1 MTALRGAGLQAA
13 ATVVLMVIEHF
24 SASVDQ
30 LQSYLLIGM
39 FKRFLQNSHRS
50 QDSSELS
57 SGHGGQK

>member
-24 SASVDQ
+24 AASVDQ

-39 FKRFLQNSHRS
+39 FKRFS
-50 QDSSELS
+50 
-57 SGHGGQK
+57 K